1 MGTKENV
8 GNGYIEQQK
17 AIHKPAFFR
26 GNQPRAAIVVGS
38 DGESNIGFHITEQ
51 LKNDGIDVVST
62 HFCEHSL
69 DLYKTD
75 SRFLDVRMD
84 CSEFFQANKNA
95 EILVLCNGTT
105 NMDWIE
111 DLKRED
117 EKRVLEDI
125 LLGSINATSEFV
137 RATIN
142 SDVTKYIVFIGSMAY
157 RSVLNGSSVYC
168 AAKAGL
174 AQFMKCAAWELAP
187 KGYRVFAVHPSNT
200 YGTPMT
206 EETIKGLMRYRNLS
220 RQDAEA
226 YWGACLPMDHWLS
239 PGEIAVEVL
248 HLVSGDADYLSGSN
262 IEMAGGQR

>member
-1 MGTKENV
+1 MGVKEEV
-8 GNGYIEQQK
+8 GGRYIEQQK
-17 AIHKPAFFR
+17 LIHNTSFNVWE
-26 GNQPRAAIVVGS
+26 NQREAIVIGD
-38 DGESNIGFHITEQ
+38 DGESNIGFFISEQ
-51 LKNDGIDVVST
+51 LKGDGMKVAST
-62 HFCEHSL
+62 HFYEHRP
-69 DLYKTD
+69 DFPVNNV
-75 SRFLDVRMD
+75 FLDAAGSCGDYFRNH
-84 CSEFFQANKNA
+84 SNA
-95 EILVLCNGTT
+95 DTIVLCNGTT
-105 NMDWIE
+105 SMDWIE
-111 DLKRED
+111 DQNLRNSKQ
-117 EKRVLEDI
+117 VLEDI

-142 SDVTKYIVFIGSMAY
+142 TTQTKYIVFIGSMAY

-206 EETIKGLMRYRNLS
+206 EETIKGLMRYRNLN
-220 RQDAEA
+220 RQQAEA

-239 PGEIAVEVL
+239 PGEIAKEVS